1 MAVRR
6 RKSTGRF
13 AALVL
18 VCAACSSSPSTD
30 IKPAGDD
37 SLVALVE
44 SHCTDLAAP
53 GLGEGTLC
61 VDSGF
66 RPDVDDFSFTNWGRS
81 AEADANVTI
90 QTLVDLFGRAAVCA
104 PGPETECILRPATVQ
119 RLEEWNNAL
128 AGGRCEGF
136 AALSARFLLG
146 MERPSDYRRGAV
158 AVADLRRSDARLEQA
173 LAYWWATQF
182 LPEVTDRA
190 AQSRTRSPL
199 ALVDEII
206 VGLAGGLGLTLGLY
220 DEGTGHAVVPF
231 AVTRRND
238 VFVVHVYDNNHPGE
252 RREVL
257 VDSSTNS
264 WTYPRAV
271 RGADATWNDWSGATG
286 SIEITPMSARQG
298 PFRCDFC
305 TSLPDSADTEISI
318 ASREPSS
325 PGRLRIVSTAGTF
338 AVTATG
344 IDNSIEGATWRTT
357 KGGASNLIVTIPA
370 SAGGLDV
377 SVTREVASVP
387 AGDVVIGVRRPGNPD
402 LQVQGNLA
410 SASADA
416 APVLLVRDEGTTVLA
431 PAGATARVSIAS
443 ETGLSRTTVDA
454 GGELL
459 VRTIAKDAIEVSLK
473 GVGVARLVDDKDHV
487 ERTINA
493 TDNALTVE
501 TAIVAPVPITV
512 QQRHNFDRD
521 TSTTIVS
528 STVPSTTPATDPD
541 DGPAPSIV
549 VTLPD

>member
-1 MAVRR
+1 M
-6 RKSTGRF
+6 
-13 AALVL
+13 
-18 VCAACSSSPSTD
+18 ACSQPDSGTRAND
-30 IKPAGDD
+30 RG

-66 RPDVDDFSFTNWGRS
+66 RPDTDDFSFPNWGRS

-104 PGPETECILRPATVQ
+104 PGPDTECILRPATVQ

-136 AALSARFLLG
+136 AALSIRFLLG
-146 MERPSDYRRGAV
+146 MEHPSDYRTGAV
-158 AVADLRRSDARLEQA
+158 SVADLARGNTRLEQA

-199 ALVDEII
+199 AIVDEII
-206 VGLAGGLGLTLGLY
+206 IGVAGGLGLTLGLY

-231 AVTRRND
+231 AVTRRD
-238 VFVVHVYDNNHPGE
+238 DIFVVHVYDNNHPGE
-252 RREVL
+252 RREVV
-257 VDSSTNS
+257 VDAASDT

-271 RGADATWNDWSGATG
+271 RGTDASWSDWSGGTG

-305 TSLPDSADTEISI
+305 TSLPDRADTEISI
-318 ASREPSS
+318 ASREPTSA
-325 PGRLRIVSTAGTF
+325 GRLRIVSEAGTF
-338 AVTATG
+338 EITEAGV
-344 IDNSIEGATWRTT
+344 DNSIEGATWRTT
-357 KGGASNLIVTIPA
+357 KGGVSNVVVNLPA

-377 SVTREVASVP
+377 SVVREVPTLPS
-387 AGDVVIGVRRPGNPD
+387 GDVVIGVRRPGNPD

-410 SASADA
+410 TSPSSAS
-416 APVLLVRDEGTTVLA
+416 PVLLVREEGTTVVA
-431 PAGATARVSIAS
+431 PDGANARVSIAS
-443 ETGLSRTTVDA
+443 ETGLTRTTVES

-459 VRTIAKDAIEVSLK
+459 VRKIDATAIEVSLK
-473 GVGVARLVDDKDHV
+473 GVGTTRLVDDDTHV
-487 ERTINA
+487 ERIINSSRDGLDVD
-493 TDNALTVE
+493 TAL
-501 TAIVAPVPITV
+501 VAPVPIAA
-512 QQRHNFDRD
+512 QQRPTFGRTTGTGAPTTGAPV
-521 TSTTIVS
+521 TSV
-528 STVPSTTPATDPD
+528 PATGAPGVDPD
-541 DGPAPSIV
+541 TGPAPSIV